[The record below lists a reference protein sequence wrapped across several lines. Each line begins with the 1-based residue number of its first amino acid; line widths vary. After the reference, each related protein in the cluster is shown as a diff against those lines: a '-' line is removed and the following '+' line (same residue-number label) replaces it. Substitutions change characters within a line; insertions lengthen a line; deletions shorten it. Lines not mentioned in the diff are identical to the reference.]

1 MLTKQTSVNILLPE
15 TVISYCK
22 MIINTLLSYIYDFFV
37 PLNLGKFN
45 LPFKLRVFD
54 FLFKTHI
61 YFQCALKKKKNQVS
75 IPTVMKIKSES
86 W

>member
-1 MLTKQTSVNILLPE
+1 
-15 TVISYCK
+15 
-22 MIINTLLSYIYDFFV
+22 MIFFV

-61 YFQCALKKKKNQVS
+61 YFQCALKKKKSSFNPYSNEDQV
-75 IPTVMKIKSES
+75 
-86 W
+86 